1 LEIGHWQRASPGKV
15 MQILIMARELEDILC
30 ETFSTSE
37 DAYSLIAYNWHQ
49 NQTFNYMLIGNFA
62 SNDFYMAQW

>member
-1 LEIGHWQRASPGKV
+1 